1 MVMAIAQAKMNQK
14 EMLGMS
20 FQSSERGLN
29 QDSVA
34 SAIVTER
41 LRHDIIM
48 GVFQPAQRLRLA
60 ELKAR
65 YDIGS
70 SPIREALSCLAAQQM
85 VVQEPNRGFAVP
97 DISTIELDDITNLRG
112 QLESSAVAQSVRHGD
127 ETWEERLILSR
138 RRLKRLGPAEDVIS
152 ETSSAESV
160 QQWEKH
166 HREFHRALIGACPSE
181 WTRRFCDTL
190 NDQFDRYRRLSP
202 PARDV
207 QAGLDKQHDALLEVA
222 LDRDA
227 KTCKTLMADHIRI
240 TGVAVMTGLKSKLG
254 A

>member
-1 MVMAIAQAKMNQK
+1 MP
-14 EMLGMS
+14 
-20 FQSSERGLN
+20 FQSPERSLN
-29 QDSVA
+29 PESAA

-48 GVFQPAQRLRLA
+48 GVFKPAQRLRLA

-97 DISTIELDDITNLRG
+97 EISVVEFADIVNLRI
-112 QLESSAVAQSVRHGD
+112 QLECSAIAESVKHGD
-127 ETWEERLILSR
+127 EAWEEQLILAR

-152 ETSSAESV
+152 DTSPAESV
-160 QQWEKH
+160 QQWERH
-166 HREFHRALIGACPSE
+166 HREFHRALIAACPST
-181 WTRRFCDTL
+181 WTCRFCDTL
-190 NDQFDRYRRLSP
+190 NDQFDRYRRLGRPS
-202 PARDV
+202 RDI
-207 QAGLDKQHDALLEVA
+207 QAGLDKQHDALLQAA

-227 KTCKTLMADHIRI
+227 KACRTLMGEHIRI
-240 TGVAVMTGLKSKLG
+240 TGDAVMSELKARLQV
-254 A
+254 